1 MSKLFD
7 NVKVLA
13 SLVPAV
19 RTADAN
25 GTGVDTQGY
34 ENGMLVVNVG
44 DIDLANADET
54 YVIELEESDD
64 NSAWSDVTGFDITIT
79 ADNEVDQVRI
89 PELNVTRKRYLRAV
103 LNVGGTTP
111 SCPVAAFF
119 LLGGSASGPVN
130 SD

>member
-1 MSKLFD
+1 MKLFD
-7 NVKVLA
+7 NVKAVA

-34 ENGMLVVNVG
+34 RDGMLLVQAG
-44 DIDLANADET
+44 DIDLASTDET

-64 NSAWSDVTGFDITIT
+64 NSTFTDVSDISVTIT
-79 ADNEVDQVRI
+79 ADNEVGVARI
-89 PELNVTRKRYLRAV
+89 SELNVTRKRYLRAV

-111 SCPVAAFF
+111 SIPVAATF
-119 LLGGSASGPVN
+119 LLGEAYSGPVN

>member
-1 MSKLFD
+1 MKLFD

-13 SLVPAV
+13 SFVPAV

-34 ENGMLVVNVG
+34 DDAMLIVNVG
-44 DIDLANADET
+44 DIDLVSTDET

-64 NSAWSDVTGFDITIT
+64 NSTFTDVTGHDVTIT
-79 ADNEVDQVRI
+79 ADNEVDMVRI
-89 PELNVTRKRYLRAV
+89 SNLNVTRKRYLRAV

-111 SCPVAAFF
+111 SIPVAAIF
-119 LLGGSASGPVN
+119 LLGGGASGPVN
-130 SD
+130 NG

>member
-1 MSKLFD
+1 MRKLFD
-7 NVKVLA
+7 NVKFVA

-34 ENGMLVVNVG
+34 EDAVLLVQAG
-44 DIDLANADET
+44 DIDLASADES

-64 NSAWSDVTGFDITIT
+64 NSSWSDVAGHDVTIT
-79 ADNEVDQVRI
+79 ADNEVDKVRI
-89 PELNVTRKRYLRAV
+89 SELNVARKRYLRAV
-103 LNVGGTTP
+103 CNVGGTTP
-111 SCPVAAFF
+111 SFPVAATF
-119 LLGGSASGPVN
+119 LLAGGVSGPVN

>member
-1 MSKLFD
+1 MRKLFD
-7 NVKVLA
+7 NVKMLA
-13 SLVPAV
+13 SFVPAV

-34 ENGMLVVNVG
+34 GDAVMLVSAG

-64 NSAWSDVTGFDITIT
+64 NSAFTDVTGHDVTIT
-79 ADNEVDQVRI
+79 ADNEVDFVRI
-89 PELNVTRKRYLRAV
+89 RELNVTRKRYLRAV

-111 SCPVAAFF
+111 SIPLSVTF
-119 LLGGSASGPVN
+119 LLGESVTGPVN
-130 SD
+130 ND

>member
-1 MSKLFD
+1 MRKLFD
-7 NVKVLA
+7 NVKTIV
-13 SLVPAV
+13 SFVPAV

-34 ENGMLVVNVG
+34 SDAMMVVNAG
-44 DIDLANADET
+44 DIDLTTGDET

-64 NSAWSDVTGFDITIT
+64 NSTFTDVTGFDVTIT
-79 ADNEVDQVRI
+79 ADNEVDLVRI

-111 SCPVAAFF
+111 SIPLNVNFV
-119 LLGGSASGPVN
+119 LGGYVSGPVN
-130 SD
+130 ND

>member
-34 ENGMLVVNVG
+34 DNGMMVVSVG

-54 YVIELEESDD
+54 YVVKVEESDD
-64 NSAWSDVTGFDITIT
+64 NSSFSDTGLSVTIT
-79 ADNEVDQVRI
+79 ADNEVDQVRLA
-89 PELNVTRKRYLRAV
+89 ELNVARKRYLRAV
-103 LNVGGTTP
+103 LDVGGTTP
-111 SCPVAAFF
+111 SCPVSALF
-119 LLGGSASGPVN
+119 LLGGKYSGPVN

>member
-1 MSKLFD
+1 MHKLFD
-7 NVKVLA
+7 NTKVLA

-25 GTGVDTQGY
+25 GTGVDTLGY
-34 ENGMLVVNVG
+34 RDGMLVVSVG

-64 NSAWSDVTGFDITIT
+64 NSTFSDVATISVTIT
-79 ADNEVDQVRI
+79 ADNQVGVARVS
-89 PELNVTRKRYLRAV
+89 ELNVTRKRYLRAV

-111 SCPVAAFF
+111 SIPVSAVF
-119 LLGGSASGPVN
+119 LLGEAYAGAVN

>member
-1 MSKLFD
+1 MKLFD
-7 NVKVLA
+7 NIKAIA
-13 SLVPAV
+13 SLVSAT

-34 ENGMLVVNVG
+34 RDGMLVVQAG

-64 NSAWSDVTGFDITIT
+64 NSTWSDVTSISVTIT
-79 ADNEVDQVRI
+79 ADNQTGVARI
-89 PELNVTRKRYLRAV
+89 PELNVVRKRYLRAV
-103 LNVGGTTP
+103 LNVSGTTP
-111 SCPVAAFF
+111 SIPCSAVF
-119 LLGGSASGPVN
+119 LLGESYAGAVN

>member
-1 MSKLFD
+1 MRKLYD
-7 NVKVLA
+7 NLKVAA

-19 RTADAN
+19 RTADAD

-34 ENGMLVVNVG
+34 TDGMLVVSVG
-44 DIDLANADET
+44 DIDLASTDET

-64 NSAWSDVTGFDITIT
+64 NSTFTDVTGFDVTIT
-79 ADNEVDQVRI
+79 ADNEVDHVRI

-111 SCPVAAFF
+111 SIPVAAVF
-119 LLGGSASGPVN
+119 LLGGGASGPVN

>member
-1 MSKLFD
+1 MKLFD
-7 NVKVLA
+7 NVKVAA

-34 ENGMLVVNVG
+34 ENGMLVVSTG
-44 DIDLANADET
+44 DIDLADANET

-64 NSAWSDVTGFDITIT
+64 NSSWSDVTGFDVTIT
-79 ADNEVDQVRI
+79 ADNEVDMVRI

-103 LNVGGTTP
+103 CNVGGTSP
-111 SCPVAAFF
+111 SFPVAALF
-119 LLGGSASGPVN
+119 LLGGKASGPVN